1 MLRRLGV
8 TLFIV
13 LAYWIGLLAIEH
25 LPMSLGLG
33 ILFLIPMTGFFAVVW
48 VFDPHARDG
57 T

>member
-25 LPMSLGLG
+25 LPTSLGLG
-33 ILFLIPMTGFFAVVW
+33 ILFLIPIIGFFAVVW
-48 VFDPHARDG
+48 AFDPQAREE